1 MQEFNAFTKNS
12 SWEYRYAL
20 NVSLS
25 HILSSNWLNAHSKF
39 PNIHF
44 EKRN

>member
-12 SWEYRYAL
+12 SWEYRYAF

-25 HILSSNWLNAHSKF
+25 HILRSNWLNAHSKF

-44 EKRN
+44 EKKN